1 LGSVVY
7 KLGHHRPLSY
17 IRRWI
22 SKHYPVVIIL
32 LLALNTLRWF
42 KGDLIF
48 WAGDLLIPANP
59 LYAFHYNLYAW
70 DIRLGSPN
78 FTLGRQIE
86 AALWA
91 FFSFIGLG
99 IADIQRLMTFFLYL
113 VAGFSTYYLVSSLIA
128 GCKEKKAIG
137 VFSSFLYMYN
147 TFHIVDGVMTILLP
161 FSWAILPLFLGL
173 YINGIR
179 EKNLKYAFFLGLT
192 SYILL
197 EQFPN
202 LLWSLIGMILITSYT
217 VFYLLSSKNIRNEL
231 LFVIKFVSVSLTI
244 TVIVN
249 SWLIVLLSSI
259 EITALINPTVLHLLT
274 HYNFAQ
280 LTEILRLLGF
290 WAFYVYGGFY
300 TLGYASNP
308 VVVIASFMLPILA
321 FSAVLIRRESYTIFF
336 ALMALLAIFIAK
348 GPNPPFNELFEYFF
362 VNNIK
367 PLIIVLGS
375 NKYWIMLL
383 ALNYSVLIGTTF
395 GTILIGVIQHLKE
408 TKSMLSLSKI
418 VKSALLV
425 FIVLS
430 TVISSWPLFIEYRLG
445 PSYTIPNY
453 YDEVNAWL
461 NAQYD
466 DFKILVLPLPYT
478 YLSYEWGYIGAN
490 PYYRLFTKPMPSFSK
505 VHYFN
510 LSTKKEVAL
519 MDELISYMSKLD
531 FNEVYKPRRI
541 ISFISGLLNVRY
553 VILDTSVNADQRE
566 MDRLI
571 AILNADLGLQKH
583 VEFGKLIVYENRMFT
598 PHIYVAEDLWFS
610 QGIFEDILKNSE
622 RKDFIPGKTAII
634 FQENANASKI
644 KELISTV
651 NRTHVKLMTIMA
663 KNPTYYR
670 VDVESTGPFILV
682 FGEKFDPKWTAYIDG
697 EPVKQHFIVNYY
709 ANGWLIDRAGK
720 FTIIIEYWPQ
730 RILEIT
736 SLASFL
742 VLIVTTLLLW
752 SKYKFSYKYLISKS
766 RS

>member
-1 LGSVVY
+1 VN
-7 KLGHHRPLSY
+7 SY
-17 IRRWI
+17 IKRLVQFQHRWI
-22 SKHYPVVIIL
+22 SKHYHIVIIL

-42 KGDLIF
+42 KADLIV

-59 LYAFHYNLYAW
+59 LYAFYYNLYAW
-70 DIRLGSPN
+70 DIRLGAPN
-78 FTLGRQIE
+78 LTLGRQIE

-91 FFSFIGLG
+91 FFSYIGLG
-99 IADIQRLMTFFLYL
+99 IADIQKLMTFFLYL
-113 VAGFSTYYLVSSLIA
+113 VAGFSTYYLVSSLMA
-128 GCKEKKAIG
+128 ECKEKKAIG
-137 VFSSFLYMYN
+137 VFSSLLYMYN

-192 SYILL
+192 SFILL

-202 LLWSLIGMILITSYT
+202 LLWSLIGLILITTYT

-231 LFVIKFVSVSLTI
+231 LFVIKFASVSLAV

-249 SWLIVLLSSI
+249 SWLIVLITTEL
-259 EITALINPTVLHLLT
+259 TALINPTVHHLLT

-300 TLGYASNP
+300 NLGYASNP

-321 FSAVLIRRESYTIFF
+321 FSAVLIRRERNIIFF

-348 GPNPPFNELFEYFF
+348 GPNPPFGELFEYFF
-362 VNNIK
+362 VNNVK
-367 PLIIVLGS
+367 PLIIVLGN

-395 GTILIGVIQHLKE
+395 GIVLNGVIQRLKE
-408 TKSMLSLSKI
+408 KKRMLSSSEI
-418 VKSALLV
+418 VKGVLLI

-430 TVISSWPLFIEYRLG
+430 VVVSSWSLFIGVWPG

-453 YDEVNAWL
+453 YNEVNAWL
-461 NAQYD
+461 NAQYG

-505 VHYFN
+505 VHYFS
-510 LSTKKEVAL
+510 LGTEKEVAL
-519 MDELISYMSKLD
+519 MDELISYISKLD
-531 FNEVYKPRRI
+531 FKEYKPRRI

-553 VILDTSVNADQRE
+553 VILDTSVNAYPGE

-610 QGIFEDILKNSE
+610 EGTFEDILKNSE
-622 RKDFIPGKTAII
+622 RKEFVPGKTAII
-634 FQENANASKI
+634 FEGDAIASKI
-644 KELISTV
+644 KELVSTV
-651 NRTHVKLMTIMA
+651 NRTQVKLMAIMA

-682 FGEKFDPKWTAYIDG
+682 FGEKFDPKWTVYIDG
-697 EPVKQHFIVNYY
+697 EPVKQHFIVNYH
-709 ANGWLIDRAGK
+709 ANGWLIDRTGK

-730 RILEIT
+730 KVLEIT

-752 SKYKFSYKYLISKS
+752 SKYKSSYKNLISKS
-766 RS
+766 RG